1 MNYIR
6 EINAFYDWLETNTLT
21 DSAINLWQ
29 ALMHVA
35 NKAGWPGEFAVAL
48 STLQLKTGLKKDAII
63 TARHKLQQTG
73 RITFKSR
80 SGQQSAVYSI
90 VPFGAGSNNCVGLT
104 DTNPD
109 TNPDTNTVTKST
121 QTPTQTATI
130 NKLNEDETKR
140 NNKNFSLEIEKFRS
154 RYSLEQLQV
163 IEKYLDIL
171 RTTRIAGKISDSVI
185 QGIYKDMHRFDPI
198 VVEYACKT
206 IIAKPDLHAKKENYF
221 VGILRNTTIDEA
233 VKGLQGGR
241 SSPNNASGKLA
252 LIDKYF
258 GTG

>member
-48 STLQLKTGLKKDAII
+48 STLQFKTGLKKDAVIN
-63 TARHKLQQTG
+63 ARHKLQQTG

-90 VPFGAGSNNCVGLT
+90 VPFDGACGNCVVLT

-109 TNPDTNTVTKST
+109 TNPDTNSVTKST

-130 NKLNEDETKR
+130 NKLNEDETKPEKEHIPHR
-140 NNKNFSLEIEKFRS
+140 EIISALNQAAGTAYKHTS
-154 RYSLEQLQV
+154 RKTQDLIRARWNEGFKLPDFLTV
-163 IEKYLDIL
+163 IRKKAAQWKGTESEIYLRPETL
-171 RTTRIAGKISDSVI
+171 
-185 QGIYKDMHRFDPI
+185 
-198 VVEYACKT
+198 
-206 IIAKPDLHAKKENYF
+206 
-221 VGILRNTTIDEA
+221 
-233 VKGLQGGR
+233 
-241 SSPNNASGKLA
+241 
-252 LIDKYF
+252 F
-258 GTG
+258 GTKFEGYLNQPEKVVPINRNREEAADVGWGTSKT